1 MMAIGQPKT
10 TVPASVG
17 RESGRGDIR
26 RPDRNPC
33 GLTLSSMHGNEG
45 ERMQQN
51 KVKAAL
57 KAGRAVVGPIV
68 NEARTVGTIRIL
80 AREGFDFLFLDM
92 EHAMFGWETMVNLVQ
107 ASLLCD
113 VCPLV
118 RVTDLSYPLVA
129 RALDTGAQGIIIPR
143 VDNRE
148 QVEAAV
154 SYAKYP
160 PLGRRGAGGE
170 ARIGYA
176 RLDAGT
182 AVERS
187 NAETMVVV
195 QIESVE
201 GLKNLEGIASVPGS
215 MSSVSVPQD
224 LSISMG
230 IPGQFGHPDFV
241 EALRGLVATCAAHGV
256 ATGMVEREAANQKRW
271 YDLGMRFLV
280 SGGDGYFIGKGA
292 GEAVAT
298 IRGFAGSNRS
308 LGLDGLVRLEALPK
322 N

>member
-1 MMAIGQPKT
+1 MQP
-10 TVPASVG
+10 
-17 RESGRGDIR
+17 
-26 RPDRNPC
+26 
-33 GLTLSSMHGNEG
+33 
-45 ERMQQN
+45 N

-57 KAGRAVVGPIV
+57 RQGRAVAGPIV
-68 NEARTVGTIRIL
+68 NEARSIGTVRIL
-80 AREGFDFLFLDM
+80 ARERFDFLFLDM
-92 EHAMFGWETMVNLVQ
+92 EHAMFGWETMLNLVQ

-113 VCPLV
+113 ICPLV

-143 VDNRE
+143 VDNRA

-154 SYAKYP
+154 SFAKYP

-176 RLDAGT
+176 KLDAGA

-201 GLKNLEGIASVPGS
+201 GLNNLTGIAAVPGLD
-215 MSSVSVPQD
+215 VVCVGPQD

-241 EALRGLVATCAAHGV
+241 AALRNLVETCAARGV
-256 ATGMVEREAANQKRW
+256 ATGMVEREAVNLERW

-280 SGGDGYFIGKGA
+280 SGGDGYYIGKGA
-292 GEAVAT
+292 AEAVAT
-298 IRGFAGSNRS
+298 IRGFAG
-308 LGLDGLVRLEALPK
+308 
-322 N
+322 